1 MAKSVKEKKLKSK
14 EKDDLKKKK
23 VKSVEK
29 TEKKKSK
36 SKDEKKAKKAKTV
49 ERKPRKKKE
58 VPPIEPVKNKM
69 KALELYDHIAAMVDI
84 KGVERKEVRKIL
96 EALGDVIKGSVM
108 KKGVGEFAFPKL
120 FKVKVVDKPA
130 TKARKGINR
139 FTGEEMMFKAKPAS
153 RKVKILSLK
162 GLKDAAD
169 PK

>member
-1 MAKSVKEKKLKSK
+1 MAKEKKLKSK
-14 EKDDLKKKK
+14 EKEVLKKKK
-23 VKSVEK
+23 AKSSEK
-29 TEKKKSK
+29 AEKKLKKSK
-36 SKDEKKAKKAKTV
+36 SSKTV

-58 VPPIEPVKNKM
+58 VPPIAPVKNKM
-69 KALELYDHIAAMVDI
+69 KALELYEHIAAMVDM
-84 KGVERKEVRKIL
+84 KNVTKKEVRKIM

-120 FKVKVVDKPA
+120 FKVKVADKPA

-162 GLKDAAD
+162 ALKDAAD